1 MHTVKNNLDIS
12 NNLPKFSV
20 IKYVKDKINK
30 INNDSIIYNI
40 VSNQINE
47 LKRNNTIIKE
57 IDRNINN
64 IYRYPVYE
72 HFDSA
77 AGTGITIGSILVVI
91 IILLSI
97 STYYDLGFG
106 WNELAMVLS
115 EALSG
120 AVSSGFQNGGNK
132 NIASNK

>member
-12 NNLPKFSV
+12 NNLPKFSA

-97 STYYDLGFG
+97 SSYYDLGFG
-106 WNELAMVLS
+106 WNEMGMVLS
-115 EALSG
+115 ETLSG
-120 AVSSGFQNGGNK
+120 ALSSGFQNGGNK